1 MPVPPGILDPAL
13 AITAGGLLLTAVLLL
28 WRRSLPGSIRLLA
41 LQGATLAGLALTIAA
56 HEQELNLAMMAVLI
70 LLIKAVGIPRLLRW
84 TALRV
89 KAEREGSPTVNPTS
103 GLLWAAA
110 LTGLAYVVA
119 RPLVDEFPGVTQR
132 AVPVGLAMVLI
143 GFLILLTR
151 RQALSQLV
159 GFLVLENGITVTA
172 LLLAGGVPTIVEIG
186 VMLDVLLAV
195 LVLIVLMGRLHLL
208 LGGTDMDDLKELR
221 D

>member
-1 MPVPPGILDPAL
+1 MTVAPDLVDMAL
-13 AITAGGLLLTAVLLL
+13 ALSAGGLLLTAVLLL
-28 WRRSLPGSIRLLA
+28 WRRSLPGSIQLLA
-41 LQGATLAGLALTIAA
+41 VQGAALAGLAVTIAA
-56 HEQELNLAMMAVLI
+56 LENEANLAWMAALI
-70 LLIKAVGIPRLLRW
+70 LLIKAVGIPRLLTW
-84 TALRV
+84 TARRI
-89 KAEREGSPTVNPTS
+89 KAEREGAPTVNPTS

-110 LTGLAYVVA
+110 LTALAYVVA
-119 RPLVDEFPGVTQR
+119 RPLIDEFPGSVHQ
-132 AVPVGLAMVLI
+132 AVPVGLALVLI

-159 GFLVLENGITVTA
+159 GFLVLENGMAATA
-172 LLLAGGVPTIVEIG
+172 LLLAGGVPAIVEIG
-186 VMLDVLLAV
+186 VLLDVLLAV

>member
-1 MPVPPGILDPAL
+1 MPVPSGVLDPAL

-41 LQGATLAGLALTIAA
+41 LQGAAVAGLALTIAT
-56 HEQELNLAMMAVLI
+56 HEQELKLALMAGLI

-84 TALRV
+84 TAIRV

>member
-1 MPVPPGILDPAL
+1 MSVTPDVIDMAL
-13 AITAGGLLLTAVLLL
+13 ALTAGGLLLTAVLLV

-41 LQGATLAGLALTIAA
+41 WQGAAVAGLAFTIAA
-56 HEQELNLAMMAVLI
+56 HENEAHLAVMAVLV
-70 LLIKAVGIPRLLRW
+70 LLIKAVGIPRLLQW
-84 TALRV
+84 AAIRV
-89 KAEREGSPTVNPTS
+89 KAHREGSPTVNPTS

-119 RPLVDEFPGVTQR
+119 RPLVDEFPGAVQR
-132 AVPVGLAMVLI
+132 AVPVGMAMVLI

-159 GFLVLENGITVTA
+159 GFLVLENGITATA
-172 LLLAGGVPTIVEIG
+172 LLLAGGVPAIVEIG